1 MEKNETTYPKVTL
14 CDTTY
19 IPEYDEYKDNCEAN
33 NIEPQGDGSGD
44 YWDYVSERRSLEY
57 DDFISNMEY
66 SAQAELPCLLTG
78 SCERW
83 NGTREI
89 VPYKFSDAISAVK
102 KAYGSCDD
110 LIVKQEDGVIKVE
123 ALHHDGRNRFEIRP
137 LTEYGQQMLE
147 DDYGDDYDGVPI
159 SCEVTDD
166 MVGKYEGYI
175 Y

>member
-1 MEKNETTYPKVTL
+1 MEKKETTYPKVTL

-19 IPEYDEYKDNCEAN
+19 IPDYEEYKENCEAN
-33 NIEPQGDGSGD
+33 NCEPQAEDSDD

-57 DDFISNMEY
+57 EDFISNMEY

-78 SCERW
+78 SCGLW

-89 VPYKFSDAISAVK
+89 MPYKFSDAISAVE

-110 LIVKQEDGVIKVE
+110 LIVKQEDGIIKVE
-123 ALHHDGRNRFEIRP
+123 ALHHDGCNRFEICP
-137 LTEYGQQMLE
+137 LTEHGKQMLK
-147 DDYGDDYDGVPI
+147 DDYDGEPI
-159 SCEVTDD
+159 SCELTDE
-166 MVGKYEGYI
+166 MVGKYEGYL

>member
-1 MEKNETTYPKVTL
+1 MEKKETTYPKVTL

-19 IPEYDEYKDNCEAN
+19 IPDYEEYKENCEAN
-33 NIEPQGDGSGD
+33 NCEPQAEGSDD

-66 SAQAELPCLLTG
+66 SAQAEQPCLLTG

-123 ALHHDGRNRFEIRP
+123 SFHHDGRNRFEIRP
-137 LTEYGQQMLE
+137 LTEHGKQALKDEYEGAAI
-147 DDYGDDYDGVPI
+147 Y
-159 SCEVTDD
+159 SKVTED
-166 MVGKYEGYI
+166 MVGKYEGYL

>member
-1 MEKNETTYPKVTL
+1 MEKKETTYPKVTL

-19 IPEYDEYKDNCEAN
+19 IPEYKEYKENCEEN
-33 NIEPQGDGSGD
+33 NCEPQAEDSDD

-78 SCERW
+78 SCGLW
-83 NGTREI
+83 YGTSE
-89 VPYKFSDAISAVK
+89 VMPYKFSNVISAIV

-110 LIVKQEDGVIKVE
+110 LIVNQEDGVIKVE

-137 LTEYGQQMLE
+137 LTEYGKQALKDE
-147 DDYGDDYDGVPI
+147 CDGEPI
-159 SCEVTDD
+159 SYEPTDD
-166 MVGKYEGYI
+166 MVGKYEGYL